1 MKILYAPLFAHT
13 SWYIIFA
20 FAPVV
25 KETGKLKHCRSFS
38 VNVKAYTCSA
48 WKYNTWNFY
57 QAALT
62 PFANLQIMS
71 WWPPGQLQNPEELL
85 RRLKLILSFKTL
97 FFNWWLKLFFNPLNS
112 SSLVFSNVKI
122 HTLLNFSL
130 ITNILVIFSAFIKN
144 HMDDGWYIKSGMHPI
159 SVIYLSKYWY

>member
-122 HTLLNFSL
+122 HTLLNP
-130 ITNILVIFSAFIKN
+130 INVIFLSLQIFLLISLLLSKIIRM
-144 HMDDGWYIKSGMHPI
+144 MDDK
-159 SVIYLSKYWY
+159 